1 MGRNSSGNRGGMIP
15 GDFNFKGRIE
25 NIETLKNIKDPKLY
39 RAVANAVSRYHSV
52 LGVRQKNVKLADMD
66 ALVNGVHVT
75 TNGKSTAIYLNKDVY
90 RMSYSSVEKM
100 TRQSYQSGWST
111 RTNKP
116 VAHTVTHELAH
127 ATWNSRLIG
136 TNQRAAGREI
146 RRLYSQWKKDKSR
159 SGYGKY
165 SKTNINE
172 WFAETTTRAVHG
184 SPDKYTRGIKDII
197 RRYKL

>member
-1 MGRNSSGNRGGMIP
+1 MGRNSSGNRGGMMP
-15 GDFNFKGRIE
+15 GDFNFKGKIE

-75 TNGKSTAIYLNKDVY
+75 ADGKSVAIYLNKDLYKMPYNV
-90 RMSYSSVEKM
+90 VEQQTKLG
-100 TRQSYQSGWST
+100 YNSGWST
-111 RTNKP
+111 RTRKP

-127 ATWNSRLIG
+127 ATWNNKLVG
-136 TNQRAAGREI
+136 ANQRAAGIEI
-146 RRLYSQWKKDKSR
+146 RKLYRQWSRDKSKT
-159 SGYGKY
+159 GYGKY

-184 SPDKYTRGIKDII
+184 DADKYTRGIKDII